1 MMAPVIKAASYGLNM
16 TLMPAIAS
24 SALPRAMLI
33 PCPPQSQK
41 TARVA
46 EPSGLVLFSRQRPI
60 HFPGEN
66 AKFGQKL
73 NGSRLIHTDGQS
85 GGRLGMGRGK
95 TGCADDSYAEVTS
108 LRKAPTVSDRA
119 KGQATITFCLRIS
132 DCCRS

>member
-1 MMAPVIKAASYGLNM
+1 LNM

-46 EPSGLVLFSRQRPI
+46 EPSGLVFVFSRQRPI

-85 GGRLGMGRGK
+85 GGRSVPSGTGRFQWMSLDCY
-95 TGCADDSYAEVTS
+95 TWERRAFARQLLLYDSAAWLLHCGVTPSAE
-108 LRKAPTVSDRA
+108 LRQER
-119 KGQATITFCLRIS
+119 
-132 DCCRS
+132 